1 MKRISI
7 LTITILLAASAALA
21 APAAKVKLGFVNS
34 ITGPEAPIGENLTN
48 GVTLALEDLKARGI
62 DVDLIKE
69 DDTGKPEKSMAAFE
83 KLATR
88 DHVAG
93 IVGPYSSKCAAA
105 LAKLAEKYKVPL
117 LIPVA
122 SKDDITRQ
130 NLKWTFRLSATTND
144 YATILLDMVT
154 SLGKPK
160 TIAIINENTD
170 FGTSGAKSAKEYAAK
185 KHLTVVAEEAYA
197 PGSPDYRSTLAG
209 IKAKNPD
216 LVFMVSY
223 VADAILL
230 MRQSREIGLSP
241 QAFLGAGAGFAT
253 VAFAKETEISNN
265 VFSST
270 QWTDDVNW
278 PGAKEFAARYKAR
291 FGKEP
296 TYHASTAYESMIIMA
311 ETAARTKGDPQRTR
325 DTLKRGT
332 WNGIMGQVRFA
343 DFDGYTNQNKHQ
355 MLVEQI
361 RNGQHE
367 TVYPPNYVSKQP
379 VYPFPGWTK

>member
-1 MKRISI
+1 MRRSLVFLIAVLFS
-7 LTITILLAASAALA
+7 LVSFTQATAQ
-21 APAAKVKLGFVNS
+21 KVKIGFINS
-34 ITGPEAPIGENLTN
+34 ITGPEAPIGENLSN
-48 GVTLALEDLKARGI
+48 GVTLAVEDLKKQGI
-62 DVDLIKE
+62 DVDLVRE
-69 DDTGKPEKSMAAFE
+69 DDTGKPEKAMAAFE

-88 DHVAG
+88 DNVAG
-93 IVGPYSSKCAAA
+93 IVGPYTSKCAAA
-105 LAKLAEKYKVPL
+105 IAKLSEKYKLPL

-130 NLKWTFRLSATTND
+130 NLQWTFRLSATTND

-154 SLGKPK
+154 KLGKPK
-160 TIAIINENTD
+160 TMAIIDENTD

-185 KHLTVVAEEAYA
+185 KGITVLADEAYS

-230 MRQSREIGLSP
+230 MRQSREIGLAP

-253 VAFAKETEISNN
+253 VQFANEKDISNN

-270 QWTDDVNW
+270 QWTPDVSW
-278 PGAKEFAARYKAR
+278 PGAKEFNATYKAR

-296 TYHASTAYESMIIMA
+296 TYHATTAYESMIIMA
-311 ETAARTKGDPQRTR
+311 QTAAKAKGNAARIR
-325 DTLKRGT
+325 DLLKRGK
-332 WNGIMGQVRFA
+332 WNGLMGEVRFA
-343 DFDGYTNQNKHQ
+343 DYDGYMNQNKHQ

-361 RNGQHE
+361 QNGVHE
-367 TVYPPNYVSKQP
+367 TVYPPQFAPKKP
-379 VYPFPGWTK
+379 VYPFPGWAK

>member
-1 MKRISI
+1 MKRVVVFLAVISI
-7 LTITILLAASAALA
+7 LLPPFAKAAT
-21 APAAKVKLGFVNS
+21 KVKIGFINS
-34 ITGPEAPIGENLTN
+34 ITGPEAPIGENLSN
-48 GVTLALEDLKARGI
+48 GVTLAVEDLKKKGI
-62 DVDLIKE
+62 DVDLVKE

-88 DHVAG
+88 DNVGG

-105 LAKLAEKYKVPL
+105 LAKLAEKYKMPL

-130 NLKWTFRLSATTND
+130 HLQWTFRLSATTND

-154 SLGKPK
+154 KLGKPK
-160 TIAIINENTD
+160 TMAIIDENTD

-185 KHLTVVAEEAYA
+185 KGITVVAEEAYS

-230 MRQSREIGLSP
+230 MRQSREIGLTP

-253 VAFAKETEISNN
+253 VQFANEKDISND

-270 QWTDDVNW
+270 QWTPDVNW
-278 PGAKEFAARYKAR
+278 PGAKEFNAIYKAR

-296 TYHASTAYESMIIMA
+296 TYHATTAYESMVIMA
-311 ETAARTKGDPQRTR
+311 ETVAKANQNASRTR
-325 DTLKRGT
+325 DLLKRGK
-332 WNGIMGQVRFA
+332 WNGVMGEVRFA
-343 DFDGYTNQNKHQ
+343 DYDGYTNQNKHQ

-361 RNGQHE
+361 QNGVHE
-367 TVYPPNYVSKQP
+367 TVYPPQFAPKKP
-379 VYPFPGWTK
+379 VYPFPGWGK